1 MPWSQRGKESER
13 PKNEAEIGQPL
24 RLEQGQQED
33 FLSPEEDGVRDLH
46 LLRLP
51 PTSPGGQRL
60 FPPLSQRPLGLASLV
75 HAIPSAS
82 VPVAPPRTER
92 SPLSSARGDP

>member
-13 PKNEAEIGQPL
+13 PKNEAEIGQPF

-51 PTSPGGQRL
+51 PNQPQRTAPVPTT
-60 FPPLSQRPLGLASLV
+60 FPKATWTCQPCSCHSLCKC
-75 HAIPSAS
+75 ACCP
-82 VPVAPPRTER
+82 T
-92 SPLSSARGDP
+92 